1 MKKLAVKKNAECM
14 ACLQCAQ
21 ACSEAFYKEF
31 DITKACIKIVAGK
44 NGGAK
49 PNTCIQCGKCMR
61 TCEHEAI
68 TQNPKTGV
76 YMINKKKCVG
86 CGKCVERN
94 MDVKGWAITAGI
106 GAAAGAV
113 AILMMPRNNPTRR
126 LAAKAA
132 NKMEDV
138 AWKVEDTIS
147 EKMNDLDL

>member
-1 MKKLAVKKNAECM
+1 
-14 ACLQCAQ
+14 
-21 ACSEAFYKEF
+21 
-31 DITKACIKIVAGK
+31 
-44 NGGAK
+44 
-49 PNTCIQCGKCMR
+49 
-61 TCEHEAI
+61 
-68 TQNPKTGV
+68 
-76 YMINKKKCVG
+76 
-86 CGKCVERN
+86 

-147 EKMNDLDL
+147 EKMNELDL